1 MLPLV
6 LLVLLLGSNWFFAD
20 FLFSLPLGLFHAGR
34 ALLQGASWLVA
45 LALLGWFFGNDGP

>member
-1 MLPLV
+1 MLLLV

-20 FLFSLPLGLFHAGR
+20 FLFPLPIAFFHLGQ
-34 ALLQGASWLVA
+34 ALLQWAMWLVA